1 MHSTCFISTDL
12 LAHWLWLLPLLW
24 MLLWMVVV
32 VVLLFSLL
40 FGQLT
45 VLAGCLFG
53 ISAKPARNCMLQ
65 TIFFSFVCILCIF
78 EASKSP
84 RTLIEYAI
92 YAAICKRKWLLPRI
106 IIVHHERGE
115 LRS

>member
-1 MHSTCFISTDL
+1 MHSTCFISTGSDWDWSGVECSGVAFRCCCCCL
-12 LAHWLWLLPLLW
+12 
-24 MLLWMVVV
+24 
-32 VVLLFSLL
+32 
-40 FGQLT
+40 GQLT

-53 ISAKPARNCMLQ
+53 TRAKPVEIACCKHFLFFFFF
-65 TIFFSFVCILCIF
+65 IFLHFMKQRS
-78 EASKSP
+78 SP